1 MRLLL
6 FRTTGW
12 AEEILVS
19 SGTGDSMRE
28 TQLWLLLLFLGFILY
43 DWEEFEVEFDLGK

>member
-19 SGTGDSMRE
+19 SGTGDYMTE
-28 TQLWLLLLFLGFILY
+28 TQLWLLLLVLGFILY
-43 DWEEFEVEFDLGK
+43 GWEEFEIEFNLSK